1 MSEGLKSYDRIII
14 GAGLYGLYAAA
25 FCGERGER
33 VLVLER
39 DDNAFSRATYVNQA
53 RVHMG
58 YHYPRSLS
66 TAMKSAGYFRR
77 FCDDFGFC
85 IHKSFDQI
93 YATGSR
99 YSWTSATQ
107 FSGFCEAAGIPCE
120 EVAVSKF
127 FNPDMCDGAFLTE
140 EYTYD
145 AMILRD
151 HFLEKLSE
159 MPNVDIRFGVT
170 ITDIFCNE
178 DDQRYEVTL
187 KNGDRFA
194 GDRLLNATYASTNQI
209 LKMVRGCEGR
219 GFSRQG
225 FDLKYELCEIILVDP
240 SDNLK
245 DIGITVM
252 DGPFFSI
259 MPFGKTGMHSL
270 TSVSF
275 TPHVTSYEAVPTF
288 SCQEKAGE
296 DQCSKIILGNCSSC
310 EHKPKSAWD
319 YMDHLARKYIL
330 PEYDYK
336 YVRSLFSMKPILK
349 SSEIDD
355 SRPTAIRIDHSEPE
369 MISVLSGKINTV
381 YDMDEFLK
389 R

>member
-33 VLVLER
+33 VLVLEK
-39 DDNAFSRATYVNQA
+39 DENAFSRATYVNQA

-85 IHKSFDQI
+85 IHKEFDQI
-93 YATGSR
+93 YATGAR
-99 YSWTSATQ
+99 YSWTSAAQ
-107 FSGFCEAAGIPCE
+107 FAGFCEAAGIPCE
-120 EVAVSKF
+120 EIAVSRY
-127 FNPDMCDGAFLTE
+127 FNTDMCDGAFLTE

-151 HFLEKLSE
+151 HFLEKLSGI
-159 MPNVDIRFGVT
+159 PKVDIRFGVE

-178 DDQRYEVTL
+178 DDRIYEITL
-187 KNGDRFA
+187 KNGDGFA

-209 LKMVRGCEGR
+209 LKMVRGID
-219 GFSRQG
+219 SQG
-225 FDLKYELCEIILVDP
+225 FDLKYELCEIILTEP
-240 SDNLK
+240 SDKLK

-259 MPFGKTGMHSL
+259 MPFGMTGMHSL

-275 TPHVTSYEAVPTF
+275 TPHVTSYEDVPTF
-288 SCQEKAGE
+288 SCQKKAE
-296 DQCSKIILGNCSSC
+296 YEQCSQQSLGNCSSC
-310 EHKPKSAWD
+310 DRKPKSAWD

-330 PEYDYK
+330 PQYDYK

-355 SRPTAIRIDHSEPE
+355 SRPTAIRIDHREPE